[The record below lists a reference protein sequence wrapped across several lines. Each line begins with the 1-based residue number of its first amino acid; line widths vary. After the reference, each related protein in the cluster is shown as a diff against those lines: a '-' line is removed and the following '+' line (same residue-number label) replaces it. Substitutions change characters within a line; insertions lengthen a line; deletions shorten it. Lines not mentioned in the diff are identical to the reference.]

1 MFTFGFSQIQLHTK
15 LTPVNITPSAAASDI
30 EMPLE
35 GPSNQTPELP
45 EIASGVQR
53 TDLHST
59 NTTLYFCPLTA
70 CRFKTTKEGIKK
82 GEAVRHL
89 NDEHRITGALMKNS
103 PPGTYKFS
111 KLVVLEKH
119 LFLQR
124 VISENSFSKEELG
137 TTESINIFVRILKIC
152 RNTLSV
158 LKRKLKKI

>member
-1 MFTFGFSQIQLHTK
+1 MLPFWFSRTQLHTK
-15 LTPVNITPSAAASDI
+15 LTPVNISPSAAASDI

-35 GPSNQTPELP
+35 GPPNQTPELP
-45 EIASGVQR
+45 EIVSGVQR

-89 NDEHRITGALMKNS
+89 NDEHRITGAIMNNS

-111 KLVVLEKH
+111 KLVVLEKQS
-119 LFLQR
+119 L
-124 VISENSFSKEELG
+124 
-137 TTESINIFVRILKIC
+137 
-152 RNTLSV
+152 LSMT
-158 LKRKLKKI
+158 